1 VTLGAKGVM
10 ASLAKSIRSDQDDQD
25 LDLGGY
31 GAAQIADLMTLAF
44 KEPIVASKMLRIS
57 FTVGGGKKVRQKY
70 GDDMP
75 KWCREALR
83 AIGFEEDRGAC
94 NVMECA
100 GQFKYQHDT
109 DKDLKFIHVFP
120 RIDTAAAAAAAAA
133 DEDEEEEEVTIA
145 GMKLDELP
153 PEHLCTIVS
162 METFGR
168 LVAAQCPSFSQRR
181 ALLKAMKEMQ
191 ARFTSFEERMTNM
204 QQLSKDEDELYNSAQ
219 DLPEKIAQL
228 EKQLEGMM
236 TGGHLTRS
244 EMDNMIRDFSEKL
257 VQVEDMVDK
266 AKASGKGTDKLEA
279 NKKVLGE
286 KIDFLKAATPVVHR
300 KKNEREIIT
309 LRRQLQQLEKIEN
322 TKGLVPLEE
331 MKKLNQKPAI
341 VARLAELEEEG
352 KGWFDGAIPNKD
364 KVIAMPPPQM
374 RMRRKRR

>member
-1 VTLGAKGVM
+1 
-10 ASLAKSIRSDQDDQD
+10 
-25 LDLGGY
+25 
-31 GAAQIADLMTLAF
+31 
-44 KEPIVASKMLRIS
+44 
-57 FTVGGGKKVRQKY
+57 
-70 GDDMP
+70 MP

-162 METFGR
+162 VRFPLPPQSPLPLLHHARPNPQAFPSHLSCLSRSLPDNLPAQMETFGR

-228 EKQLEGMM
+228 EKQLEVGPQPQFPPPEATYPYDETFYYSLSLFPSSTNALHLLTRASFHSSIHPHIPAFTQCVLSTSPTFICRLTTCCPSPLSQGMM

-257 VQVEDMVDK
+257 VQVCSLLPPSFPPSICSDVCTR
-266 AKASGKGTDKLEA
+266 SHVST
-279 NKKVLGE
+279 V
-286 KIDFLKAATPVVHR
+286 R
-300 KKNEREIIT
+300 
-309 LRRQLQQLEKIEN
+309 
-322 TKGLVPLEE
+322 
-331 MKKLNQKPAI
+331 
-341 VARLAELEEEG
+341 
-352 KGWFDGAIPNKD
+352 IPH
-364 KVIAMPPPQM
+364 
-374 RMRRKRR
+374 